1 MPFTRPHRRGFFI
14 LFGTRSLISNDARA
28 PVQTIC
34 PSCRQSV
41 QIIAKTYRQWFTLF
55 FCPIF
60 PISGRTH
67 FSECAN
73 CRAQFRLDIDE
84 LRHRLSTPDPRL
96 YQNAIGLYNT
106 LRQSPRDSALLNQV
120 LEAYAQ
126 IGDYNEALAA
136 GRHFPDALNESAQC
150 LTTYAK
156 IHLAAGNAADAIN
169 YLQQAIAK
177 NPSLAEAHYFLAIAH
192 LSSTPPNQQAAQS
205 SARAAQSLGHPDAPA
220 LLQRAAQPT

>member
-1 MPFTRPHRRGFFI
+1 MPPRRGFII
-14 LFGTRSLISNDARA
+14 LFGWRGIISSDSRP
-28 PVQTIC
+28 PVDTIC

-41 QIIAKTYRQWFTLF
+41 RMYGKSHRKWFTLF

-60 PISGRTH
+60 PVSGKTT
-67 FSECAN
+67 FTECSH

-84 LRHRLSTPDPRL
+84 LRHRLATPDPRL

-126 IGDYNEALAA
+126 IGDYNEALSA

-156 IHLAAGNAADAIN
+156 IHLAAGNAPEAIN

-177 NPSLAEAHYFLAIAH
+177 NPSLAEAHYFLAIAR
-192 LSSTPPNQQAAQS
+192 LSSTPPDKPAAIA
-205 SARAAQSLGHPDAPA
+205 SARTAQSLGHPDAPA
-220 LLQRAAQPT
+220 LLQRAALPG